1 MTDRVIPASAPAGA
15 PGDPAIEPSV
25 RILPLGGLGE
35 IGLNMMLLE
44 SGEDLLAVDCGL
56 MFPDDE
62 MPGVDYVIPDF
73 SYLLARREQVR
84 GVILTHAH
92 EDHIGALPY
101 LLRELDVPVYGPRM
115 ALALAGE
122 RLREHGL
129 LDRARLVPVE
139 PRRAFDVGGFRVEPI
154 RVTHSVV
161 DGLGYGIETPVG
173 TLVHTGDFKFDS
185 NPIDGERSDYH
196 RLAELGERGVLC
208 LMADSTNV
216 DRPGTT
222 PSEHEVGRALG
233 DRFRRAPGRVI
244 VATFASH
251 VHRIQQVLDLAATF
265 GRKVALLG
273 RSMETN
279 VRLAAELG
287 YLRVPDGTL
296 LSLEDLSALPP
307 YRQVIISTGSQGEPN
322 SALALMAAAEH
333 KYLRVG
339 EGDLVILSAR
349 VIPGHERTVT
359 RVVNQLLRQGA
370 EVLWEEV
377 AFVHVSGHASQDEL
391 RLMLS
396 LVRPQFFIP
405 VHGEYRHLLAHGR
418 LAQEVGL
425 PAEHVFVV
433 EDGQGLELTK
443 TGARALERVPLARVL
458 VDGKGVGDV
467 GPVVLRDRQ
476 LLAEDG
482 MVVVAVTV
490 DRAHRRARRGAGDRL
505 AGLGLRARGRGRAG
519 GGEDG
524 GPGGPRRG
532 AERVAARARGPGR
545 SPPRHAPPLHH
556 PAVRPEADRAA
567 GGPGRLMA
575 KARPPKPK
583 IAARWLREAQGVVAL
598 GLAAYLGVALLS
610 YDPALRWVDQEA
622 RVGVVGLWVGWA
634 LFTTVGYAAYLVPVM
649 LMVWAFAAFTRPL
662 AVGTL
667 SISRR
672 GRARAPGRHGTPG
685 PALGAGAR
693 RLAPP
698 GRVARLGRGGD
709 APPHPG

>member
-1 MTDRVIPASAPAGA
+1 MTDRVVPARIVAGS

-73 SYLLARREQVR
+73 SPLLTRKEQVR

-129 LDRARLVPVE
+129 QDRARLLPVE
-139 PRRAFDVGGFRVEPI
+139 PRRAFEVGSFRVEPI

-173 TLVHTGDFKFDS
+173 TLVHTGDFKFDPH
-185 NPIDGERSDYH
+185 PIDGERADYH
-196 RLAELGERGVLC
+196 RLAELGEQGVLC

-222 PSEHEVGRALG
+222 PSEHEVGRALT
-233 DRFRRAPGRVI
+233 DRFRRAGGRII
-244 VATFASH
+244 VSTFASH
-251 VHRIQQVLDLAATF
+251 VHRIQQILDLAVAF

-273 RSMETN
+273 RSMETS

-287 YLRVPDGTL
+287 YLHVPDGAL
-296 LSLEDLSALPP
+296 LPLDELSELPP

-333 KYLRVG
+333 KYLQVMA
-339 EGDLVILSAR
+339 GDLVILSAR
-349 VIPGHERTVT
+349 VIPGHERTIT
-359 RVVNQLLRQGA
+359 RVVNRLLRQGA
-370 EVLWEEV
+370 EVLWEGA

-396 LVRPQFFIP
+396 LVRPQFFVP
-405 VHGEYRHLLAHGR
+405 VHGEYRHLLGHAR
-418 LAQEVGL
+418 LAREIGL

-433 EDGQGLELTK
+433 EDGQGIELTK
-443 TGARALERVPLARVL
+443 TGARTLERLPLARVL

-490 DRAHRRARRGAGDRL
+490 DRATGAVVAGPEIASRGWVY
-505 AGLGLRARGRGRAG
+505 
-519 GGEDG
+519 
-524 GPGGPRRG
+524 
-532 AERVAARARGPGR
+532 ERESETV
-545 SPPRHAPPLHH
+545 LT
-556 PAVRPEADRAA
+556 D
-567 GGPGRLMA
+567 A
-575 KARPPKPK
+575 KAAIRD
-583 IAARWLREAQGVVAL
+583 ALADAQRDGRVEREAL
-598 GLAAYLGVALLS
+598 VALLRGTVRRFITQR
-610 YDPALRWVDQEA
+610 YDRKPIVL
-622 RVGVVGLWVGWA
+622 
-634 LFTTVGYAAYLVPVM
+634 P
-649 LMVWAFAAFTRPL
+649 MVL
-662 AVGTL
+662 
-667 SISRR
+667 
-672 GRARAPGRHGTPG
+672 
-685 PALGAGAR
+685 
-693 RLAPP
+693 
-698 GRVARLGRGGD
+698 D
-709 APPHPG
+709 A